1 MDYGMWNDR
10 TNMSMLTDFYE
21 LTMANGYLN
30 SGNRDK
36 IVYFDM
42 FFRNIPEN
50 GGYAVMAGLEQV
62 IDYLSSLKFSED
74 DLTFLK
80 DNYHFNDE
88 FISYLRD
95 FEFTCDVWAIPEG
108 TVVFPK
114 EPLVKVRGPIIQAQL
129 LETALLCTI
138 NHQTLIATKTA
149 RIVRAAEG
157 RPVMEFGA
165 RRAQGFDA
173 SVLGARAAYIAGAAG
188 TSCTI
193 CGQQFDIP
201 LSGTMAHSWVMLFD
215 NEFEAFKAYS
225 LAYPDGALLL
235 VDTYDVLR
243 SGIPN
248 AIKCAKEVL
257 EPMGKRLKG
266 IRIDSGDLTYMTQS
280 ARKMLDEAG
289 LTDCKITVSNA
300 LDEYLI
306 RDLISQGAC
315 IDSFGVGERLI
326 TSKAEPVFGG
336 VYKIAAVEADDG
348 TIIPKM
354 KISDSVGKVTN
365 PCSKKIVRFYDN
377 ATGKALADVV
387 MMADEEIP
395 NGEPYEI
402 FDPENTWKSKV
413 LENYRTREIM
423 VQIFKDGKLVYNK
436 PTIAEI
442 RAYCTTELDSL
453 WDSVKRFEN
462 PHNYYVDLSPK
473 LWKNMANPI
482 VTIQMKDG
490 GVMKAELYPEI
501 APITVQ
507 NFIDLAS
514 KGFYN
519 GLIFHRVIPGFMIQ
533 GGDPD
538 GIGTGGPGYC
548 IKGEFRANGFRNDL
562 KHTRG
567 VLSMARAMDP
577 DSAGS
582 QFFIMHEDYP
592 SLDGQYAAFG
602 KLIEGIEVVDKIA
615 SVRTDYMDKP
625 LEPQQ
630 IEFMT
635 VQL

>member
-1 MDYGMWNDR
+1 MDYGMWNER

-21 LTMANGYLN
+21 LTMANGYLDN
-30 SGNRDK
+30 GCGDT
-36 IVYFDM
+36 IVYFDA
-42 FFRNIPEN
+42 FFRNVPEG
-50 GGYAVMAGLEQV
+50 GGYAVMAGVEQV
-62 IDYLSSLKFSED
+62 IDHLSNLHFSER
-74 DLTFLK
+74 DLEFLK
-80 DNYHFNDE
+80 TNYHFGE
-88 FISYLRD
+88 KFIDYLRN

-108 TVVFPK
+108 TVVFPR

-215 NEFEAFKAYS
+215 SEFEAFKAYS
-225 LAYPDGALLL
+225 MTYPDGALLL

-248 AIKCAKEVL
+248 AIRCAKEVL

-266 IRIDSGDLTYMTQS
+266 IRIDSGDLTYMTQQ

-306 RDLISQGAC
+306 RDLINQGAC

-336 VYKIAAVEADDG
+336 VYKIAAVEDKDG
-348 TIIPKM
+348 NVIPKM
-354 KISDSVGKVTN
+354 KISDSIGKVTN
-365 PCSKKIVRFYDN
+365 PCNKEIIRFYDK
-377 ATGKALADVV
+377 ATNKALADVLMV
-387 MMADEEIP
+387 AGEEIP
-395 NGEPYEI
+395 SGEPYEI
-402 FDPENTWKSKV
+402 FDPNVTWKSKV
-413 LENYRTREIM
+413 LENYTTRKLL
-423 VQIFKDGKLVYNK
+423 VQIFDHGKLVYDK
-436 PTIAEI
+436 PSIGEI
-442 RAYCTTELDSL
+442 RAYCTKELDSL

-462 PHNYYVDLSPK
+462 PHDYYVDLSPK
-473 LWKNMANPI
+473 LWKI
-482 VTIQMKDG
+482 KDDILRSY
-490 GVMKAELYPEI
+490 K
-501 APITVQ
+501 
-507 NFIDLAS
+507 
-514 KGFYN
+514 
-519 GLIFHRVIPGFMIQ
+519 HR
-533 GGDPD
+533 
-538 GIGTGGPGYC
+538 
-548 IKGEFRANGFRNDL
+548 
-562 KHTRG
+562 
-567 VLSMARAMDP
+567 
-577 DSAGS
+577 
-582 QFFIMHEDYP
+582 
-592 SLDGQYAAFG
+592 
-602 KLIEGIEVVDKIA
+602 
-615 SVRTDYMDKP
+615 
-625 LEPQQ
+625 
-630 IEFMT
+630 
-635 VQL
+635 

>member
-36 IVYFDM
+36 VVFFDM

-95 FEFTCDVWAIPEG
+95 FEFKCDVWAIPEG

-193 CGQQFDIP
+193 CGQQFNIP

-248 AIKCAKEVL
+248 AIRCAKEVL

-266 IRIDSGDLTYMTQS
+266 IRIDSGDLAYQS
-280 ARKMLDEAG
+280 RKVRKMLDEAG
-289 LTDCKITVSNA
+289 LSDCKIIVSNS
-300 LDEYLI
+300 LDEHT
-306 RDLISQGAC
+306 ISSLNTQNAK
-315 IDSFGVGERLI
+315 IDSYGVGERLI
-326 TSKAEPVFGG
+326 TGASSDYSEESISLLGA
-336 VYKIAAVEADDG
+336 VYKIAAVEENG
-348 TIIPKM
+348 TFAPRI
-354 KISDSVGKVTN
+354 KISGTVEKITN
-365 PCSKKIVRFYDN
+365 PGLKKVYRVYDQN
-377 ATGKALADVV
+377 GKAKADLIAK
-387 MMADEEIP
+387 ADEEVDMAQDFRFVDP
-395 NGEPYEI
+395 NMPWRNLKFTGCTAKPLQVKI
-402 FDPENTWKSKV
+402 FEN
-413 LENYRTREIM
+413 
-423 VQIFKDGKLVYNK
+423 GKLVYKLPSLN
-436 PTIAEI
+436 EI
-442 RAYCTTELDSL
+442 RDYVSHQLKEEI
-453 WDSVKRFEN
+453 WDEEQRFVN
-462 PHNYYVDLSPK
+462 PHRHFMDMTPDYYDLKMS
-473 LWKNMANPI
+473 L
-482 VTIQMKDG
+482 
-490 GVMKAELYPEI
+490 L
-501 APITVQ
+501 
-507 NFIDLAS
+507 
-514 KGFYN
+514 
-519 GLIFHRVIPGFMIQ
+519 H
-533 GGDPD
+533 
-538 GIGTGGPGYC
+538 
-548 IKGEFRANGFRNDL
+548 GFR
-562 KHTRG
+562 
-567 VLSMARAMDP
+567 V
-577 DSAGS
+577 
-582 QFFIMHEDYP
+582 
-592 SLDGQYAAFG
+592 
-602 KLIEGIEVVDKIA
+602 
-615 SVRTDYMDKP
+615 
-625 LEPQQ
+625 
-630 IEFMT
+630 
-635 VQL
+635 